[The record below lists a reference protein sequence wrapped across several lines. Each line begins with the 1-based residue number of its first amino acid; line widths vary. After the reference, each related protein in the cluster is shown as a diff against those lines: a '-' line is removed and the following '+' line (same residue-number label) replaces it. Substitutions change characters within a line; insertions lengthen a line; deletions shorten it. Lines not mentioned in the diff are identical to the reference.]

1 MRIFAAVIAVAGALC
16 MAVGALAQDREA
28 AGYPTRTV
36 RIIVSSPPAGGPDIM
51 ARLLADRLAPRWGQ
65 AVVVE
70 NRTGAA
76 GNLGAGEVAAAEPD
90 GHMLLAA
97 QPAPLTTNRLLY
109 RKLSFDPSALEPVIV
124 MATLPNAL
132 VVRQDFPA
140 GSVAELIAYAKAN
153 PGKINYGSQG
163 IGTTPHLTAELFAS
177 RTGTS
182 LTHVPYRGTAQAVND
197 LVAGHLDLLFIQL
210 DAVRE
215 QAAAGKIRM
224 LAVTTPRRLP
234 ALKDVPTMAEAGV
247 ADFRSD
253 TWNAIAAPPHTPRA
267 VVAKINGA
275 MNEVL
280 RSPDIAQQLARLGMQ
295 AVGGSPA
302 DMAAFVADETRRW
315 GEVIR
320 AANITAN
327 SLRR

>member
-1 MRIFAAVIAVAGALC
+1 MRAGGAMIGTFAALLAAHAA
-16 MAVGALAQDREA
+16 MAQDKDA
-28 AGYPTRTV
+28 ADFPSRTI

-70 NRTGAA
+70 NRPGAG

-90 GHMLLAA
+90 GYTLLSA
-97 QPAPLTTNRLLY
+97 QPAPLTTNVLLY
-109 RKLSFDPSALEPVIV
+109 RRLNFDPTAFEPVIV

-140 GSVAELIAYAKAN
+140 DSVAALIAYAKAN

-163 IGTTPHLTAELFAS
+163 IGTTPHLTAELFARRS
-177 RTGTS
+177 GIT

-197 LVAGHLDLLFIQL
+197 LVAGHLDLLFMQI

-215 QAAAGKIRM
+215 HYAAGKIKM
-224 LAVTTPRRLP
+224 LAVTTPQRL
-234 ALKDVPTMAEAGV
+234 AVLKDVPTMAEAGI

-253 TWNAIAAPPHTPRA
+253 TWNAIAAPPHTPRP
-267 VVAKINGA
+267 VIAKINGA
-275 MNEVL
+275 MNEAL
-280 RSPDIAQQLARLGMQ
+280 RSPDIGRQLARFGMQ
-295 AVGGSPA
+295 PVGGSPA
-302 DMAAFVADETRRW
+302 DMAAFVAEETRRW

-320 AANITAN
+320 AANISAN
-327 SLRR
+327 